1 MTIEAADVAD
11 VTRMLSAERLRA
23 LTALT
28 GSAQIAIELHQET
41 LRVGASLMTVIA
53 TVEIALRNSVC
64 ENLTQHFAVPNWL
77 RQPPVPFQ
85 WRAPELKKVAMAHDS
100 ARRAEYSKL
109 TQAQKHAL
117 DALAYPSGRPS
128 ARSHL
133 DRAKD
138 RRKHIA
144 VSDGKI
150 IAELTLYFWKRLYGP
165 DYDQS
170 LWRTSLKRT
179 FPYKKLSRA
188 DVAIQLEHIYQV
200 RNRLAHHEPVLHR
213 RFVDTMRAIE
223 FVVQHLETAKPDCST
238 PLAKLLAGDI
248 TKVKSEA
255 EALHARLDSFRPETQ
270 TPETGAGAEQ

>member
-1 MTIEAADVAD
+1 MTFDTGDVAD
-11 VTRMLSAERLRA
+11 LTRMLSAERLRA
-23 LTALT
+23 LAALA

-53 TVEIALRNSVC
+53 TIEIALRNTVC
-64 ENLTQHFAVPNWL
+64 ENLNQHFAVSNWL

-85 WRAPELKKVAMAHDS
+85 WRPPELKKATMAHDS

-117 DALAYPSGRPS
+117 EAGAYPDGRPL
-128 ARSHL
+128 AKSHL
-133 DRAKD
+133 ERAKD
-138 RRKHIA
+138 RRKQIT

-179 FPYKKLSRA
+179 FPFKKLSRA
-188 DVAIQLEHIYQV
+188 DVAIQLEHIYQA
-200 RNRLAHHEPVLHR
+200 RNRLAHHEPVLHG
-213 RFVDTMRAIE
+213 RFGDTMRAIE
-223 FVVQHLETAKPDCST
+223 FFIQHLEAAPPSKTT
-238 PLAKLLAGDI
+238 PLAKLLASDI
-248 TKVKSEA
+248 AKVIAEA
-255 EALHARLDSFRPETQ
+255 EALHARLDSFRADAHSSGTNPDGKT
-270 TPETGAGAEQ
+270 